1 MKPSTEV
8 VKLESEL
15 RDLESKIDREKKNKV
30 ALVEFDEEKVK
41 ASISEKEREV
51 RQLEDELEKQK
62 KISN

>member
-41 ASISEKEREV
+41 ASISEKEQEV
-51 RQLEDELEKQK
+51 RQLKDELEKQK

>member
-41 ASISEKEREV
+41 GSISEKEREV
-51 RQLEDELEKQK
+51 RQLEDELEKRK

>member
-1 MKPSTEV
+1 M

-41 ASISEKEREV
+41 GSISEKEREV

>member
-1 MKPSTEV
+1 M

-41 ASISEKEREV
+41 GSIPEKEREV

>member
-1 MKPSTEV
+1 M